1 MSQKYRRYSL
11 KSKEAKQVLMQG
23 SEKLKTNLETVFG
36 SKANVEIVEADDAEL
51 LLLGGKPLLFRSN
64 DTVLPTLLATELIA
78 QLPKAVVDMGAVK
91 FVCNGADIMSPG
103 IVRYEGEFQKGDV
116 IVVVDV
122 THGKPLAIGETF
134 FDSEKAKATKKGAA
148 IKNLH
153 YVGDKVWN
161 AAKPLT
167 Q

>member
-11 KSKEAKQVLMQG
+11 KSKEAKQVLVQG
-23 SEKLKTNLETVFG
+23 SEKLKVNLEIVFG
-36 SKANVEIVEADDAEL
+36 SKANVEIVEADGAEL
-51 LLLGGKPLLFRSN
+51 LLLGGKPLLFRTG
-64 DTVLPTLLATELIA
+64 DIVLPTLLATELIVK
-78 QLPKAVVDMGAVK
+78 LPKAVVDMGAVK

-103 IVRYEGEFQKGDV
+103 IVRYEGEFQKDNV
-116 IVVVDV
+116 IVIVDV
-122 THGKPLAIGETF
+122 THGKPLAIGETL
-134 FDSEKAKATKKGAA
+134 FDSEKAKATKKGVA

>member
-11 KSKEAKQVLMQG
+11 KSKEAKQVLVDG
-23 SEKLKTNLETVFG
+23 SQKLKIDLESIFG
-36 SKANVEIVEADDAEL
+36 SKANVEIVEADSVEL
-51 LLLGGKPLLFRSN
+51 LLLGGKPLLFRTADS
-64 DTVLPTLLATELIA
+64 VLPTLLAAELITK
-78 QLPKAVVDMGAVK
+78 LPKAVVDMGAVK

-103 IVRYEGEFQKGDV
+103 IVRYEGDFQKGDV
-116 IVVVDV
+116 IVIVDV
-122 THGKPLAIGETF
+122 THGKPLAIGETLYN
-134 FDSEKAKATKKGAA
+134 SEDARKTKKGAA

>member
-1 MSQKYRRYSL
+1 
-11 KSKEAKQVLMQG
+11 
-23 SEKLKTNLETVFG
+23 
-36 SKANVEIVEADDAEL
+36 L
-51 LLLGGKPLLFRSN
+51 LLLGGKPLLFRTA
-64 DTVLPTLLATELIA
+64 DVVLPTLLAAELIA
-78 QLPKAVVDMGAVK
+78 KLSKAVVDMGAVK

-103 IVRYEGEFQKGDV
+103 IVRYEGDFQKGDV
-116 IVVVDV
+116 IVIVDV
-122 THGKPLAIGETF
+122 THGKPLAIGETL
-134 FDSEKAKATKKGAA
+134 FDSEKAKATQKGAA